1 MRMTRMKKR
10 TRDANCESRPF
21 TVRLVE
27 VESRR
32 SFYYGT
38 RIALP
43 TAVPTLAPPA
53 IWMSPHPEGE
63 QPPRDR
69 SVTTVCELRL
79 FVGAGQGQL
88 GAVVVSL
95 TNLSGTSSHND
106 GAADGTTGL
115 AGHKV
120 RASVRREAA
129 PGASVPARSADNR
142 PGIHNVKIAVVA

>member
-1 MRMTRMKKR
+1 MRMTRMR
-10 TRDANCESRPF
+10 SEPVTLIANRGRLR
-21 TVRLVE
+21 VRLVE
-27 VESRR
+27 VESPR
-32 SFYYGT
+32 SFYHGT
-38 RIALP
+38 RIAVP

-95 TNLSGTSSHND
+95 TNLSGTPSHDD
-106 GAADGTTGL
+106 GAADGTAAL
-115 AGHKV
+115 AGRKIH
-120 RASVRREAA
+120 ASVRGEATSS
-129 PGASVPARSADNR
+129 ASVPARSANNG
-142 PGIHNVKIAVVA
+142 PP

>member
-1 MRMTRMKKR
+1 MTGMRSERVTLI
-10 TRDANCESRPF
+10 ANRGRLR
-21 TVRLVE
+21 VRLVE
-27 VESRR
+27 VESPR

-38 RIALP
+38 RIAVS

-88 GAVVVSL
+88 GAVF
-95 TNLSGTSSHND
+95 TS
-106 GAADGTTGL
+106 
-115 AGHKV
+115 
-120 RASVRREAA
+120 
-129 PGASVPARSADNR
+129 
-142 PGIHNVKIAVVA
+142 